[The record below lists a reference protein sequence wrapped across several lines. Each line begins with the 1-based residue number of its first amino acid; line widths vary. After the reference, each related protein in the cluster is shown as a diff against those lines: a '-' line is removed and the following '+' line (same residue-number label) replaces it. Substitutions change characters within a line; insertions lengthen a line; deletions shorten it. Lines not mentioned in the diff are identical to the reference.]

1 MHFKWLNGNKRYEY
15 IIEMIRSSG
24 GSICRNLSIFVGRFL
39 HSNKTE
45 KIFYCCIKACNL
57 LSYFLISERV
67 FIYYNYKLRIC
78 IL

>member
-45 KIFYCCIKACNL
+45 KIYL
-57 LSYFLISERV
+57 LLHKSMQLIII
-67 FIYYNYKLRIC
+67 FPHK
-78 IL
+78 